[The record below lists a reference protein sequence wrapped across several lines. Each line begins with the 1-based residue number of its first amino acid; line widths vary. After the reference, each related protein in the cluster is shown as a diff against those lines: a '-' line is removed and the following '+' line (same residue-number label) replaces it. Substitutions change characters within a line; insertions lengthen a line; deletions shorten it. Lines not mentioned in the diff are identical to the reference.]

1 MRRGRGRR
9 IAGERDREHEREPDD
24 SAASTPDR
32 NREFLM
38 EHLARFY
45 DFKGL
50 FRWKRRFDP
59 AFEDR
64 YLVYPA
70 PFELPRVALALIR
83 AQSPAGLL
91 SYLPWHGRRDAD
103 EPAAEAGAEPAGAPE
118 EPARAE
124 PA

>member
-1 MRRGRGRR
+1 MV
-9 IAGERDREHEREPDD
+9 PDED
-24 SAASTPDR
+24 ESVADSTPGAAPPEPT
-32 NREFLM
+32 REFLM

-70 PFELPRVALALIR
+70 PLALPNVALALIR
-83 AQSPAGLL
+83 AQTPAGLL
-91 SYLPWHGRRDAD
+91 SYLPWARRSREGAD
-103 EPAAEAGAEPAGAPE
+103 PAADGSAEAAGATE

>member
-1 MRRGRGRR
+1 MVP
-9 IAGERDREHEREPDD
+9 DEHESDTVVGEPPPER
-24 SAASTPDR
+24 T
-32 NREFLM
+32 REFLM

-70 PFELPRVALALIR
+70 ALALPRVALALIR
-83 AQSPAGLL
+83 AQSPAGLM
-91 SYLPWHGRRDAD
+91 SYLPWAHRPSGTPERG
-103 EPAAEAGAEPAGAPE
+103 AEASGEPAGARE
-118 EPARAE
+118 EPADTASPRTPE